1 MRKVYFNV
9 ISLVQQYGELNNESL
24 YSRRSASEEIFLM
37 NEKQSKISASY
48 SLLQSRNDDE

>member
-9 ISLVQQYGELNNESL
+9 ILLVQQYGELNNESL